1 VGVADPYLGEDL
13 VAFVVPRPGA
23 TCRLAELSLLCE
35 RTLGAFKVPRRIHL
49 RDELPRAPTG
59 KVQRHLLVEPA
70 DGRPATSVGR
80 SRPAPGPAPPSHVP
94 PRTPI
99 EAAIVAAWR
108 EALGRDRVGVHDDF
122 FALGGGS
129 LAAVRVLARLS
140 RVLPV
145 GLSFGAFLEHPTA
158 AEQALLVADQLL
170 GPDGDEGRRLLDE
183 VEALSEQDA
192 ARRLADADAP
202 PGPTA

>member
-1 VGVADPYLGEDL
+1 
-13 VAFVVPRPGA
+13 
-23 TCRLAELSLLCE
+23 
-35 RTLGAFKVPRRIHL
+35 
-49 RDELPRAPTG
+49 
-59 KVQRHLLVEPA
+59 
-70 DGRPATSVGR
+70 
-80 SRPAPGPAPPSHVP
+80 VP